1 MAAPAKAL
9 SGTLGSVTLPTGHN
23 VRVRAWSAEQSQS
36 INDVTGFTQ
45 SPWCA
50 HLGGLKR
57 LTGSASGF
65 LEYDNTATAPGLG
78 GTTPTMSIAG
88 GAMTLQAFT
97 GCTLTFTGII
107 GSIQVGQSVD
117 GVGTA
122 KVDFVADGAPIQAW
136 DET

>member
-1 MAAPAKAL
+1 MAAKPL
-9 SGTLGSVTLPTGHN
+9 SGTLGSVALPSGHN

-36 INDVTGFTQ
+36 VNDVTGFAQ

-57 LTGSASGF
+57 FTGSASGF
-65 LEYDNTATAPGLG
+65 LEYDNTSTSPGIG
-78 GTTPTMSIAG
+78 GTAPTMSITG
-88 GAMTLQAFT
+88 GTMTLTAFT
-97 GCTLTFTGII
+97 GCLYTFTGII

-122 KVDFVADGAPIQAW
+122 KCDFVADGAVVSTW
-136 DET
+136 DETP